1 MTRVRPFLFALL
13 ALAPLAACGGLDH
26 TVNDYYAILPDV
38 VRFAHADARENVGPR
53 KPEGPLWIDVKSFAG
68 GAWQL
73 TDQVANRDTVFA
85 HVGVPGAQRVE
96 KPQDALVIQDT
107 GTVAASP
114 EALAGFAGGRW
125 VKAYGVLL
133 HLNLVKA
140 DAREIAV
147 TVTSYTTDRREWP
160 TDICRRVIRLTYQ
173 KNDAGA
179 WQRARDEVRK
189 RCEDPD

>member
-1 MTRVRPFLFALL
+1 MRVRPFLIALL
-13 ALAPLAACGGLDH
+13 ALASLAACGGRAH
-26 TVNDYYAILPDV
+26 TVNDYYAILPDL
-38 VRFAHADARENVGPR
+38 VRFAQADAAGNVGPR
-53 KPEGPLWIDVKSFAG
+53 KPEGPVWIDVKSFSG

-73 TDQVANRDTVFA
+73 TDQTVSRDSVFA
-85 HVGVPGAQRVE
+85 HVGVPGVQRVE

-125 VKAYGVLL
+125 VRSYGTLL

-140 DAREIAV
+140 DAKEIAV
-147 TVTSYTTDRREWP
+147 TVTSYVTDRREWP
-160 TDICRRVIRLTYQ
+160 TDICRRVIRLTYA
-173 KNDAGA
+173 KNEAGA
-179 WQRARDEVRK
+179 WQRTGNEVRK

>member
-1 MTRVRPFLFALL
+1 MTRVRPFLTALL
-13 ALAPLAACGGLDH
+13 ALAPLAACGGSGH
-26 TVNDYYAILPDV
+26 TVDDYYAILPDV
-38 VRFAHADARENVGPR
+38 VRFAHADAAGNVGPR
-53 KPEGPLWIDVKSFAG
+53 KPEGPVWIDVKSFAG

-85 HVGVPGAQRVE
+85 HVGVPGVQRVE

-125 VKAYGVLL
+125 VRSYGTLL

-140 DAREIAV
+140 DSKEIAV
-147 TVTSYTTDRREWP
+147 TITSYVTDRREWP
-160 TDICRRVIRLTYQ
+160 TDICRRVLRLTYQ
-173 KNDAGA
+173 KNEAGA
-179 WQRARDEVRK
+179 WQRVKDEVRK